1 VSRRARSS
9 AGTASLFEGT
19 GTLQVNAAE
28 TTVSVM
34 TVDDQEVFRQAA
46 RDVVEATPGFELVG
60 EAASGEEALAVVDA
74 LDPSLVLMDVR
85 MPGMSGVEAARRMS
99 AARPRTAIV
108 LITMEDPA
116 ALPADTASCGAA
128 LLVRKQEFGPALLR
142 TVTTACGLGGSDRP
156 AERRRRLTNRVRC

>member
-1 VSRRARSS
+1 MHPYGTLARLLAARRGGARSS
-9 AGTASLFEGT
+9 SGTASLFEGT

-60 EAASGEEALAVVDA
+60 EAASGEEALALVDA

-108 LITMEDPA
+108 LVTMEDPA
-116 ALPADTASCGAA
+116 ALPADAASCGAA

-142 TVTTACGLGGSDRP
+142 RVRVACGLGGS
-156 AERRRRLTNRVRC
+156 

>member
-1 VSRRARSS
+1 
-9 AGTASLFEGT
+9 
-19 GTLQVNAAE
+19 LQVNAAE

-60 EAASGEEALAVVDA
+60 EAASGEEALALVDA

-108 LITMEDPA
+108 LVTMEDPA

-142 TVTTACGLGGSDRP
+142 RVRAACGLGGS
-156 AERRRRLTNRVRC
+156 

>member
-1 VSRRARSS
+1 
-9 AGTASLFEGT
+9 
-19 GTLQVNAAE
+19 LQVKAAE
-28 TTVSVM
+28 TTVSVV
-34 TVDDQEVFRQAA
+34 TVDDQEVFRRAA

-60 EAASGEEALAVVDA
+60 EAASGEEALALVDA

-116 ALPADTASCGAA
+116 ALPTDTASCGAA

-142 TVTTACGLGGSDRP
+142 RVRAACGLGGSDRP
-156 AERRRRLTNRVRC
+156 AEPR